1 MPGKAQLPHNAGRR
15 ARNGNQ
21 QGLSVAEAAVIS
33 WTTGQRQTKGRR
45 RRAGPK
51 SAGFVVEA
59 TPVPADDGV
68 VAAAI
73 VPVNEAACGKPLP
86 QRR

>member
-1 MPGKAQLPHNAGRR
+1 MATSRVCLLRKPPSSR
-15 ARNGNQ
+15 
-21 QGLSVAEAAVIS
+21 
-33 WTTGQRQTKGRR
+33 GQRDSAKPKGRR

-73 VPVNEAACGKPLP
+73 VPVNEAACVKPLP